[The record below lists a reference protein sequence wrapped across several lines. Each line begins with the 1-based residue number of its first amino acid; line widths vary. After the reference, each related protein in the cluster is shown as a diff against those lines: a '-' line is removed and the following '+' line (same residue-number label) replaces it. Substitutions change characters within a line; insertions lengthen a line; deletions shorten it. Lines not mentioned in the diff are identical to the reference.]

1 MTNRQIVIAEL
12 PKDALTADHFKETA
26 AQMPEAGDG
35 QVVLKVI
42 LMSIDA
48 ANRSWMKG
56 ATYRAAVNA
65 GDAMPT
71 YAICEVVETKS
82 DRLAVGDIVAAEA
95 TWSDFV
101 VADARKVEKLPKVP
115 QLSNLMSVYG
125 IAGKTAYHGLISV
138 GQPIAGETVL
148 VSAAAG
154 SVGGYVGQIA
164 KALGCRVVG
173 IAGGADKCRWVKDEL
188 GFDDCIDYRA
198 PGMSKA
204 LRAAC
209 PDGVD
214 VYFDNVGGAVLE
226 TALFAMNEK
235 GRIVCCG
242 AISQYD
248 TETPTGPRN
257 LPGLVVVKRLRM
269 EGFIVMDWAHNDAK
283 ALRALQTWVASGQ
296 IKVTEDV
303 VDGLENAPQALIG
316 LLAGDNKGKR
326 MVRVAADPS

>member
-12 PKDALTADHFKETA
+12 PKHTLTVDHFKETA

-71 YAICEVVETKS
+71 YAICEVVETKN